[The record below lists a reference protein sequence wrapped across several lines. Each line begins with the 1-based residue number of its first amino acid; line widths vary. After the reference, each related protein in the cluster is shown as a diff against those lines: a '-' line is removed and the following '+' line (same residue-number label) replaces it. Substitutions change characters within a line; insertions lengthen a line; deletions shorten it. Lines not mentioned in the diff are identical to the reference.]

1 MEGNIHMA
9 MSPQKLSSGEQ
20 RRPFLRLRPV
30 RLQEF
35 SPEGLQREIQQRRDE
50 SRQMEDHYKR
60 QVTGAFWRYASGV
73 HRATGSHSALLPP
86 FTREEIEA
94 MPTQEM
100 RSLSPKTTDKI
111 PAYHEPCSDEFSIED
126 LRIPLEIQSKLN
138 TSIQEHGGRYPNAI
152 RLNPFVIELLK
163 LMHECEAGRYKG
175 LIPLVADP
183 ELALDGVGIQYL

>member
-1 MEGNIHMA
+1 MA
-9 MSPQKLSSGEQ
+9 MSSQKFSSGEQ
-20 RRPFLRLRPV
+20 RRPFQRLRPV

-35 SPEGLQREIQQRRDE
+35 SADEFNQKIDQRRRASE
-50 SRQMEDHYKR
+50 LMENHYKE
-60 QVTGAFWRYASGV
+60 QVTDAFWRYVSGV
-73 HRATGSHSALLPP
+73 HSATGSHSALLPP

-94 MPTQEM
+94 MPTQQM
-100 RSLSPKTTDKI
+100 RTLTPKTTDKI

-175 LIPLVADP
+175 LIPLVPDA

>member
-1 MEGNIHMA
+1 MA
-9 MSPQKLSSGEQ
+9 LSPQRLSSSEQ

-35 SPEGLQREIQQRRDE
+35 TPEGFQQEIQQRRDE
-50 SRQMEDHYKR
+50 SRLMENHYKL

-86 FTREEIEA
+86 FTREEIES

-100 RSLSPKTTDKI
+100 RTITPKTTDKI

-175 LIPLVADP
+175 LIPLVPDP